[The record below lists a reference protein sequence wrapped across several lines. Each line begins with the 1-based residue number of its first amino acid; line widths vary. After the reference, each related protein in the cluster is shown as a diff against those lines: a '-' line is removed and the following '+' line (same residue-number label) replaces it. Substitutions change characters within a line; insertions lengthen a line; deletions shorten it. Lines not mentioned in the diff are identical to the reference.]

1 MPTLRIDGIFMT
13 QSLTI
18 LENLDETRGAGFL
31 PTNRTAVPVGSDDWS
46 ELVDLLL
53 EVTYKKAFRHSATLG
68 ASSAPRGTT
77 AISFLAGPLA
87 QHLSSRRLAGPPW
100 RPHFD
105 GFEEVEDESPGAIS
119 H

>member
-1 MPTLRIDGIFMT
+1 
-13 QSLTI
+13 
-18 LENLDETRGAGFL
+18 LENPDETRGAGFL

-100 RPHFD
+100 RPPFD